1 MDLTGLIFVALGIA
15 WAVYLVPKALQH
27 TDEVSRSTS
36 VERFSSAMRVLSRND
51 TASVTETAA
60 ASATAE
66 PAAAAPVAGAAPRVR
81 RPSAAQIRAR
91 REAARRA
98 AQRRR
103 RVLGTLLVLNIGVA
117 VAAAFGLVGWVWQA
131 APASLLVAWLVTCR
145 LMVRSEQAAKADV
158 WAPTRVR
165 IPRRPDSPVT
175 ASPADQ
181 ESDDVPADTVVDR
194 NDQGFDEV
202 GSDADTS
209 TIEAVREDLWNP
221 VPITLPTYVTK
232 EPAARR
238 TVRTIDLSAPGVTTS
253 GRTEEDAAIAREA
266 DEAER
271 QSKLSALA
279 RSIRKSS

>member
-1 MDLTGLIFVALGIA
+1 MDVTSLIFVALAVA

-27 TDEVSRSTS
+27 TDDASVSHS
-36 VERFSSAMRVLSRND
+36 VERFSSALRVIARREE
-51 TASVTETAA
+51 V
-60 ASATAE
+60 
-66 PAAAAPVAGAAPRVR
+66 AAPVAPTVAPVSSGSAR
-81 RPSAAQIRAR
+81 RPSATQIRAR

-103 RVLGTLLVLNIGVA
+103 RVLGTLLVLNLLVA
-117 VAAAFGLVGWVWQA
+117 LPAAFGVIGWAWQA
-131 APASLLVAWLVTCR
+131 APATLLVAWLVTCR
-145 LMVRSEQAAKADV
+145 LMVRSEQAAKAEV

-165 IPRRPDSPVT
+165 MPRRIEDSPVT

-181 ESDDVPADTVVDR
+181 DSEVPAETLVER

-202 GSDADTS
+202 GSDADTT
-209 TIEAVREDLWNP
+209 TIAAVKEELWNP

-271 QSKLSALA
+271 ASKLSALA

>member
-36 VERFSSAMRVLSRND
+36 VERFSSALRVLSRND
-51 TASVTETAA
+51 PDAA
-60 ASATAE
+60 
-66 PAAAAPVAGAAPRVR
+66 PAPVAESAPAGPVQDAGPAPRVR

-103 RVLGTLLVLNIGVA
+103 RVLGTLLLLNVA
-117 VAAAFGLVGWVWQA
+117 VAAAAASGVIGWAWQA
-131 APASLLVAWLVTCR
+131 APATLLVAWLVTCR

-165 IPRRPDSPVT
+165 IPRRPESTVT

-181 ESDDVPADTVVDR
+181 DADEVPADTVVDR
-194 NDQGFDEV
+194 NEQGFDEV
-202 GSDADTS
+202 GAEAETS

-232 EPAARR
+232 DPAVRR

>member
-1 MDLTGLIFVALGIA
+1 
-15 WAVYLVPKALQH
+15 
-27 TDEVSRSTS
+27 
-36 VERFSSAMRVLSRND
+36 MRVLARR
-51 TASVTETAA
+51 EG
-60 ASATAE
+60 
-66 PAAAAPVAGAAPRVR
+66 PVGGAVPSSAPRDR
-81 RPSAAQIRAR
+81 RPSAARIRAR

-103 RVLGTLLVLNIGVA
+103 RVLVTLLVLNAA
-117 VAAAFGLVGWVWQA
+117 VAPAAAYGVIGWAWQA
-131 APASLLVAWLVTCR
+131 APATLLVAWLVACR
-145 LMVRSEQAAKADV
+145 LMVRSEQAV
-158 WAPTRVR
+158 RTQAPTRVR
-165 IPRRPDSPVT
+165 IPRVLDDAPVT

-181 ESDDVPADTVVDR
+181 DAPAEAPTSVAVDR

-209 TIEAVREDLWNP
+209 TIEAIRADLWNP

-232 EPAARR
+232 EPATRR

-253 GRTEEDAAIAREA
+253 GRTEEASAIAREA

-271 QSKLSALA
+271 QSKLSAIA

>member
-1 MDLTGLIFVALGIA
+1 MDVTSLIFVALAVA

-27 TDEVSRSTS
+27 TDDASVSHS
-36 VERFSSAMRVLSRND
+36 VERFSSALRVLARR
-51 TASVTETAA
+51 E
-60 ASATAE
+60 E
-66 PAAAAPVAGAAPRVR
+66 AAAPEAAPAAPATPTR

-103 RVLGTLLVLNIGVA
+103 RVLGTLLVLNLLVA
-117 VAAAFGLVGWVWQA
+117 LPAVLGLIGWVWQA
-131 APASLLVAWLVTCR
+131 APATLLVAWLVACR
-145 LMVRSEQAAKADV
+145 LMVRSEQAARAEV

-165 IPRRPDSPVT
+165 MPRRVEESPVT

-181 ESDDVPADTVVDR
+181 DSDVPAETLVER

-202 GSDADTS
+202 GSEADTT
-209 TIEAVREDLWNP
+209 TIAAVKEDLWSP

-238 TVRTIDLSAPGVTTS
+238 TVRTIDLSSPGVTTS

-271 QSKLSALA
+271 ASKLSALA